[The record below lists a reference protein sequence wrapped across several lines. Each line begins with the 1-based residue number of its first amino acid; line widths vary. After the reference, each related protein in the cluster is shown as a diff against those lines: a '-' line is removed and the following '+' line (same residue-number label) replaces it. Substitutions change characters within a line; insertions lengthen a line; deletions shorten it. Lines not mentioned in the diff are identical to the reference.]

1 MRTRIVSG
9 DAERPGRG
17 ICAAGSFAGKEAMGS
32 RVGVPVL
39 VDASPLR
46 NGGCAVRLEGKVAII
61 VGAGQTPGETIGNGR
76 ATSILFAREG
86 AKVLLVDREIDR
98 ARETR
103 EMIEKDGGEAVE
115 WGAHVTNSDDC
126 RAVAEACRERRGR
139 IDVLV
144 NNVGIAWEEAVRRR
158 DALVPMGK
166 MGTAWD
172 VAYAALYLAS
182 DEAKFVTGVLLP
194 VDGGQAVKP

>member
-17 ICAAGSFAGKEAMGS
+17 SCAAGSFAGKEAMGS

-76 ATSILFAREG
+76 ATAILFAREG
-86 AKVLLVDREIDR
+86 AKVLCVDRRLDSAEETVAMIEADGGK
-98 ARETR
+98 ASAFEADVTR
-103 EMIEKDGGEAVE
+103 E
-115 WGAHVTNSDDC
+115 DDC
-126 RAVAEACRERRGR
+126 KALVAEAKARLGR
-139 IDVLV
+139 IDILH
-144 NNVGIAWEEAVRRR
+144 NNVGI
-158 DALVPMGK
+158 
-166 MGTAWD
+166 
-172 VAYAALYLAS
+172 
-182 DEAKFVTGVLLP
+182 
-194 VDGGQAVKP
+194 

>member
-61 VGAGQTPGETIGNGR
+61 VGAPFVGHLLAPFFTYLYAHLRPVPVVAGASTISRSLFVAGMLV
-76 ATSILFAREG
+76 ATTEG
-86 AKVLLVDREIDR
+86 VMA
-98 ARETR
+98 
-103 EMIEKDGGEAVE
+103 
-115 WGAHVTNSDDC
+115 
-126 RAVAEACRERRGR
+126 
-139 IDVLV
+139 
-144 NNVGIAWEEAVRRR
+144 
-158 DALVPMGK
+158 
-166 MGTAWD
+166 
-172 VAYAALYLAS
+172 
-182 DEAKFVTGVLLP
+182 
-194 VDGGQAVKP
+194 

>member
-76 ATSILFAREG
+76 ATAILFAREG
-86 AKVLLVDREIDR
+86 ARVLLVDRDADS

-103 EMIEKDGGEAVE
+103 DRILADGDEAGEWVAD
-115 WGAHVTNSDDC
+115 VTKNDDC
-126 RAVAEACRERRGR
+126 RAMVEACVDRWGR
-139 IDVLV
+139 VDVL
-144 NNVGIAWEEAVRRR
+144 
-158 DALVPMGK
+158 
-166 MGTAWD
+166 
-172 VAYAALYLAS
+172 
-182 DEAKFVTGVLLP
+182 
-194 VDGGQAVKP
+194 

>member
-76 ATSILFAREG
+76 ATAILFAREG
-86 AKVLLVDREIDR
+86 ARVMLVDRRLDS
-98 ARETR
+98 AVET
-103 EMIEKDGGEAVE
+103 EKMIADEGGESFAFEADVTKAE
-115 WGAHVTNSDDC
+115 DCGGIVKACVDQWG
-126 RAVAEACRERRGR
+126 G
-139 IDVLV
+139 
-144 NNVGIAWEEAVRRR
+144 
-158 DALVPMGK
+158 
-166 MGTAWD
+166 
-172 VAYAALYLAS
+172 
-182 DEAKFVTGVLLP
+182 
-194 VDGGQAVKP
+194 